1 MPAGAAA
8 HLPAQAAPQV
18 RHGGGAGRLGALT
31 SASASPH
38 CGCLQ
43 EEEEAIPMKKEKT
56 HFSVRLTELKA
67 TDKVKLI
74 KEVKNFVPGI
84 NLVQVRTGLSQPE
97 AVSAHRAA
105 QVPARWGSVC
115 PSQQS

>member
-1 MPAGAAA
+1 
-8 HLPAQAAPQV
+8 
-18 RHGGGAGRLGALT
+18 
-31 SASASPH
+31 
-38 CGCLQ
+38 
-43 EEEEAIPMKKEKT
+43 MKKEKT

-97 AVSAHRAA
+97 AVSAQRAA